1 MCNSF
6 YALDVDHVK
15 MLTNGHK
22 MVCSFQ
28 VGDRKREWERES
40 VLATVR
46 KLRWDIHIT
55 VLFIGTRVA
64 LSEPISVH
72 GASFGL
78 P

>member
-6 YALDVDHVK
+6 YALDVDHVE

-22 MVCSFQ
+22 MICSFQ
-28 VGDRKREWERES
+28 VGDRERERES
-40 VLATVR
+40 VLAPVR
-46 KLRWDIHIT
+46 KLRSDIHIT